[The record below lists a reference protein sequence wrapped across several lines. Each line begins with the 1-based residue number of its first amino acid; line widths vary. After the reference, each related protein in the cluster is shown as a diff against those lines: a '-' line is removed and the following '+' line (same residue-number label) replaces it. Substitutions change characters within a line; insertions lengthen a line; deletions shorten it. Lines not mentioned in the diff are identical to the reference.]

1 MTRVVV
7 ATDIDHTMLPRGLD
21 PDGVP
26 GVVEALLSMGIP
38 VVPVTA
44 KTIEETLLVMEAV
57 GLDPRLAPAAAEN
70 GAVIFAAPG
79 LLPEPHAT
87 EEVNGYELELYYP
100 RPTQPG
106 ELESLLEAARRA
118 CPGIVSISEMSPT
131 QLAGLTGLPPRHAEA
146 ARKRRAT
153 LALYHP
159 DRACLERAQ
168 EALERAGASTALGAT
183 FLHAYTHRGKAEAIR
198 FLRRHPH
205 YYDALIVA
213 LGDSPVDKGM
223 LEEADL
229 AIVVP
234 RNGAPRVKPARDYI
248 VAPYPAPEGWVHAVR
263 GLLLTI

>member
-1 MTRVVV
+1 MRRLVI

-26 GVVEALLSMGIP
+26 GAVEALKSLGIP

-70 GAVIFAAPG
+70 GAVVFAAPG
-79 LLPEPHAT
+79 LLPEPH
-87 EEVNGYELELYYP
+87 ERERINGYELELYYP
-100 RPTQPG
+100 QPTTPG
-106 ELESLLEAARRA
+106 RLEDLLETARRA
-118 CPGIVSISEMSPT
+118 CPGIVSISEMSPE
-131 QLAGLTGLPPRHAEA
+131 QIAGLTGLPPRHAEA

-159 DRACLERAQ
+159 NHACLEKAQ
-168 EALERAGASTALGAT
+168 EALEKAGASTALGAT

-223 LEEADL
+223 LEEADI

-234 RNGAPRVKPARDYI
+234 RNGAPRVRPARDYT

-263 GLLLTI
+263 ALLLST